1 MKEYIITK
9 LTELLIKTDIEEKN
23 NKCTILIKKKDAYR
37 DLIKLIKD
45 LFEDDEWGVITM
57 QGQEFN
63 NENDSQNCTITI
75 RMSSELK
82 DKMKRIAKAQ
92 KKKYQTLI
100 KDILESYYNV
110 YTKNLEKENK
120 LRDMYRKK

>member
-45 LFEDDEWGVITM
+45 LFEDDE
-57 QGQEFN
+57 
-63 NENDSQNCTITI
+63 
-75 RMSSELK
+75 
-82 DKMKRIAKAQ
+82 
-92 KKKYQTLI
+92 
-100 KDILESYYNV
+100 
-110 YTKNLEKENK
+110 
-120 LRDMYRKK
+120 